1 MNNYFGTDGIR
12 FIYQEK
18 TQELIYK
25 LSKALSLF
33 YKDKKIIIGHDTRF
47 SSRDILLILTSQ
59 LENVIYVGNISTPG
73 ICYLS
78 KKHKSIGIMI
88 TASHNPYIY
97 NGIKIFEKGYKLK
110 NKKQIKLSSLIEQI
124 SFKEFKVKQFPLNR
138 NIFNEYI
145 LFLKRNLVKSNF
157 SYAFD
162 LANGA
167 TSSYFEE
174 LSKLINVNNKIY
186 FSSPDGK
193 NINNGCG
200 AISPTSLQNIL
211 KKEEP

>member
-1 MNNYFGTDGIR
+1 
-12 FIYQEK
+12 
-18 TQELIYK
+18 
-25 LSKALSLF
+25 
-33 YKDKKIIIGHDTRF
+33 
-47 SSRDILLILTSQ
+47 
-59 LENVIYVGNISTPG
+59 
-73 ICYLS
+73 
-78 KKHKSIGIMI
+78 MI

-124 SFKEFKVKQFPLNR
+124 PFKEFKVKQLLLNR

-145 LFLKRNLVKSNF
+145 LFLKKYLVKSNF

-174 LSKLINVNNKIY
+174 LSKLIM
-186 FSSPDGK
+186 
-193 NINNGCG
+193 
-200 AISPTSLQNIL
+200 
-211 KKEEP
+211 